1 MKFKLHTLETASEQS
16 LPLLEATKKSFGLLP
31 NLHGIL
37 AESPAALQA
46 YNALHQSF
54 MSTSLDTTER
64 TVVWQS
70 INVEHKCHY
79 CVPAHTGVANMM
91 DVDPAVT
98 TALRDQS
105 PLPSTK
111 LEVLRDTTLALV
123 RNRGHLSEQQLQAFT
138 DAGYESQQLLEII
151 VGLAQKVVSN
161 YVNHLAKT
169 PVDPAFEEF
178 AWKAVSDR

>member
-1 MKFKLHTLETASEQS
+1 MKFKLHTLKTASEQS

-37 AESPAALQA
+37 AESPAAMQA

-54 MSTSLDTTER
+54 MSTSLDATEK

-91 DVDPAVT
+91 DVDQAVT
-98 TALRDQS
+98 TALRDES
-105 PLPSTK
+105 PLPSAK

-123 RNRGHLSEQQLQAFT
+123 RNRGHLSEEQLQAFT

-178 AWKAVSDR
+178 AWTPVSDR